1 MSDTFDAG
9 AWPPEDHDDL
19 TAAEYVLGVLPH
31 RERQAAQERAEL
43 DGGFSRRVSQW
54 EGRLAVLN
62 AAYED
67 GPVNAAVYPRIESDL
82 FGAPQAAAAP
92 ARRVPA
98 WRLWLSGGVV
108 AATVVLAVIFWPQ
121 TEPPLS
127 AQLTGEAVAF
137 NASFDGAVLQIARAG
152 DAADA
157 DHDYELWAIGADGV
171 PRSLGLLRGESAQI
185 AASDLEPGVTLAVS
199 LEPLGGAPD
208 GSPTGPVL
216 AAAALAVN

>member
-1 MSDTFDAG
+1 MSETFEPES
-9 AWPPEDHDDL
+9 WPPEDNDDL

-31 RERQAAQERAEL
+31 GERQAAQERAEL
-43 DGGFSRRVSQW
+43 DGGFARQVARW
-54 EGRLAVLN
+54 EERLAVLN

-67 GPVNAAVYPRIESDL
+67 GPVNAAVYPRIEANL
-82 FGAPQAAAAP
+82 FGSPKAAAAP
-92 ARRVPA
+92 TRRVAA
-98 WRLWLSGGVV
+98 WRMWLSGGFV
-108 AATVVLAVIFWPQ
+108 AATVVLAVAFWPQ
-121 TEPPLS
+121 AEPPLS

-152 DAADA
+152 DAADEG
-157 DHDYELWAIGADGV
+157 HDYELWAIGADGV
-171 PRSLGLLRGESAQI
+171 PRSLGLLRGETAQI

-216 AAAALAVN
+216 AAAALALN